1 MSKEKKP
8 TKKPSWSREN
18 WPLQL
23 KDGSAAASIYFSP
36 SKTKDKVYDAF
47 TLNYSLAGKRV
58 RRVFSDLAEAKAE
71 GRRVL
76 AQMAQ
81 GSVGAAHLTG
91 DERHALQAALSKL
104 AAARGNQNATI
115 GSLAAIVEEYAA
127 ATAKLPADVTLAQA
141 AEFYRERNPA
151 GLVTKTV
158 AEVVDAFIEDRRAGG
173 CSAVHLR
180 DLGVRLG
187 RFKTA
192 FHLVPINSVS
202 APQLHEYVYS
212 LTHGHTGKPS
222 ANRSKENTLRQI
234 VSLFNFARR
243 MKFIPADLAL
253 EVAEIPTPK
262 KQHAAIE
269 VFTPAE
275 IARIL
280 AAADAEIIPAL
291 AIAAFAGLRLAEVAR
306 LDWRDVKLSENVLVV
321 TAGNAKTRA
330 RRVVPIAPSLAAW
343 LNPHAKP
350 FGPVNPCADDD
361 LGGAL
366 GDRFERAAV
375 RAKIGWRRNALR
387 HSAISYRVALTKDVA
402 ACALEFGNSP
412 AVIFSSYRALA
423 TEAEGKAWFAVE
435 PAEIP
440 QNVVALSEVA

>member
-1 MSKEKKP
+1 MKTQGAVPKTAKDKFP
-8 TKKPSWSREN
+8 IR
-18 WPLQL
+18 L
-23 KDGSAAASIYFSP
+23 KDGSASASIYFTPTTARDQS
-36 SKTKDKVYDAF
+36 YDAF
-47 TLNYSLAGKRV
+47 TLNYSLGGKRV
-58 RRVFSDLAEAKAE
+58 RRMFSDLAEAKAE
-71 GRRVL
+71 GQRVL

-91 DERHALQAALSKL
+91 EERHALQAALAKL
-104 AAARGNQNATI
+104 AAVRGNPNATI
-115 GSLAAIVEEYAA
+115 ASLAALVEEHAA
-127 ATAKLPADVTLAQA
+127 ATAKLPEGVSLTQA

-151 GLVTKTV
+151 GLVSKTV

-187 RFKTA
+187 RFKAA

-202 APQLHEYVYS
+202 APQVQQYVYG
-212 LTHGHTGKPS
+212 LTHGHTGKAS

-269 VFTPAE
+269 VFTPSE

-280 AAADAEIIPAL
+280 ADADTEIVPAL

-306 LDWRDVKLSENVLVV
+306 LDWRDVKLGESVLIV

-330 RRVVPIAPSLAAW
+330 RRVVPIAPNLAAW
-343 LNPHAKP
+343 LAPHAKT

-387 HSAISYRVALTKDVA
+387 HSAITYRVAVTKDVA

-423 TEAEGKAWFAVE
+423 TEAEGRAWFDVS
-435 PAEIP
+435 PKLTDT
-440 QNVVALSEVA
+440 NVVPLVAAR